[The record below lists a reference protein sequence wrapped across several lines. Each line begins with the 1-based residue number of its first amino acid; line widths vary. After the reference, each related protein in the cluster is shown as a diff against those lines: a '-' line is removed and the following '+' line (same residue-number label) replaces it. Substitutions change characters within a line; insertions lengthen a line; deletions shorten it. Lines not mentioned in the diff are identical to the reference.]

1 MSDTNEI
8 NPVGEAQAP
17 VASPDLNA
25 QLELLKAKN
34 QELIGEKRKVGQ
46 TVEDLQRQISEL
58 QQNTQQQKQAKLAES
73 GEFQTLWKEATA
85 SVADRDK
92 RINELESQLQEREA
106 AYQQQTIQ
114 QRAVSAFQ
122 QAGVQQSEH
131 MYALLKDKLRMDEQG
146 TVVALDGGVQQNLG
160 DFLGNLKSP
169 DSQFAYMFAGSGA
182 RGMGAVGSTPT
193 STGGSNP
200 YLTKSFSEII
210 RLEAENPEMA
220 ARLKAQ
226 AAS

>member
-8 NPVGEAQAP
+8 NPVGEAQPP
-17 VASPDLNA
+17 VAAPDLTA
-25 QLELLKAKN
+25 QLDLLKAKN
-34 QELIGEKRKVGQ
+34 QELIGEKRKVSQ

-73 GEFQTLWKEATA
+73 GEFQQLWKDATA

-92 RINELESQLQEREA
+92 RINDLESQLQEREA

-114 QRAVSAFQ
+114 ARAVSAFQ
-122 QAGVQQSEH
+122 QAGVQQSDH
-131 MYALLKDKLRMDEQG
+131 MYQLIKDKLRLNDEG
-146 TVVALDGGVQQNLG
+146 SVVALDGGVQTDLG
-160 DFLGNLKSP
+160 SYLNNLKSP
-169 DSQFAYMFAGSGA
+169 DSQFSYMFAGSGA

-193 STGGSNP
+193 TTGGSNP
-200 YLTKSFSEII
+200 YISKNFTEIL
-210 RLEAENPEMA
+210 RLETDNPEMA
-220 ARLKAQ
+220 ARMKAQ